1 MKQIELTILIPALNE
16 EETIGICIEKAK
28 SFIKDNNIEAEIL
41 IANNNSTDRTEEI
54 AKNLGARVINI
65 ETKGYGAALI
75 EGTKNAKGKYIIMGD
90 ADDSYNFLE
99 INTFL
104 KELKNGYDFV
114 IGNRLKGK
122 IEKGAM
128 PVLHRYI
135 GTPILSFLISK
146 KYKTKIGDI
155 NCGLRGYNKEKVQNL
170 NCNCT
175 GMEYAS
181 EMIIKAVKNNLK
193 IKEISINFYKDKRK
207 RNPHLNTIRD
217 GIRHLKII
225 LKNNTKIN

>member
-1 MKQIELTILIPALNE
+1 MKQIELSILIPALNE

-28 SFIKDNNIEAEIL
+28 SFINKNKIEAEIL
-41 IANNNSTDRTEEI
+41 IANNNSTDKTEEI
-54 AKNLGARVINI
+54 AKNLGARVINV

-99 INTFL
+99 ISDFWQ
-104 KELKNGYDFV
+104 ELKNGYDFV

-128 PVLHRYI
+128 PFLHRHI

-155 NCGLRGYNKEKVQNL
+155 NCGLRGYNKEKIEKL
-170 NCNCT
+170 NCKCT

-193 IKEISINFYKDKRK
+193 IKEIPINFYKDKRK
-207 RNPHLNTIRD
+207 RKPHLNTIRD

-225 LKNNTKIN
+225 LKNG

>member
-1 MKQIELTILIPALNE
+1 MEEIELSILIPALNE

-28 SFIKDNNIEAEIL
+28 SFISKNRVEAEIL
-41 IANNNSTDRTEEI
+41 IANNNSTDKTKEI
-54 AKNLGARVINI
+54 AENLGARVINV

-75 EGTKNAKGKYIIMGD
+75 EGTKEAKGKYIIMGD

-99 INTFL
+99 IEAFL
-104 KELKNGYDFV
+104 KKIRAGYDFV

-122 IEKGAM
+122 IEKRAM
-128 PVLHRYI
+128 PFLHRYI

-146 KYKTKIGDI
+146 KFKTKIGDI
-155 NCGLRGYNKEKVQNL
+155 NCGLRAYNKEKIENL
-170 NCNCT
+170 NCSCT

-193 IKEISINFYKDKRK
+193 IKEIPINFYKDKRK
-207 RNPHLNTIRD
+207 RKPHLNTIRD
-217 GIRHLKII
+217 GIRHMKLI
-225 LKNNTKIN
+225 LKDI

>member
-1 MKQIELTILIPALNE
+1 MKQIELSILIPALNE
-16 EETIGICIEKAK
+16 EETIGICIKKAK
-28 SFIKDNNIEAEIL
+28 RFINKNKIEAEIL
-41 IANNNSTDRTEEI
+41 IANNNSTDKTEEI
-54 AKNLGARVINI
+54 AKDLGARVINV

-99 INTFL
+99 ISDFWQ
-104 KELKNGYDFV
+104 ELKNGYDFV

-128 PVLHRYI
+128 PFLHRYI

-155 NCGLRGYNKEKVQNL
+155 NCGLRGYNKEKIEKL

-207 RNPHLNTIRD
+207 RKPHLNTIRD

-225 LKNNTKIN
+225 LEIYNRL

>member
-16 EETIGICIEKAK
+16 EETIAICIEKAK
-28 SFIKDNNIEAEIL
+28 GFIKENNIEAEIL
-41 IANNNSTDRTEEI
+41 IANNNSTDKTEEV
-54 AKNLGARVINI
+54 AKSLGARIINV

-75 EGTKNAKGKYIIMGD
+75 EGTKKAKGKYIIMGD

-99 INTFL
+99 ISDFL
-104 KELKNGYDFV
+104 QELKNGHDFV

-128 PVLHRYI
+128 PFLHRYI
-135 GTPILSFLISK
+135 GTPVLSFLISK
-146 KYKTKIGDI
+146 KLKTKIGDV
-155 NCGLRGYNKEKVQNL
+155 NCGLRGYDKEKIENL
-170 NCNCT
+170 NCSCT

-181 EMIIKAVKNNLK
+181 EMIIKAIKNNLK
-193 IKEISINFYKDKRK
+193 IKEIPINFYKDKRK
-207 RNPHLNTIRD
+207 RKPHLNTIRD